1 MSFVITTDAS
11 SNLTGIFTKKYDI
24 RVVPLTYI
32 VNGLEQHCNDVTE
45 HFNGNEYYEM
55 IKNADVKTSTVSIGQ
70 YMDIW
75 EPILESGQDI
85 LHLTISSG
93 ISGAYNAGR
102 QAAQMLKEDYPDRKI
117 VVFDTLAASLGEGI
131 QVIYAARLKDQGK
144 DINEI
149 IDALVKQRDKT
160 VQVFSV
166 DDLNFLKKGGRISAA
181 AAAIGSVLHIKPI
194 LKGNYMG
201 QIVVSEK
208 VRGRRTALEA
218 LAEDFAAHFDKNS
231 SAPVGIAHAG
241 CEEDANFLVSLLK
254 KVAPAAEFVLTM
266 YEPVTGSHVGPGA
279 IALFYTGDARFV

>member
-11 SNLTGIFTKKYDI
+11 SNLTGIFTNKYNI
-24 RVVPLTYI
+24 QVVPLTYI
-32 VNGLEQHCNDVTE
+32 VNGVEQQCNDVTE
-45 HFNGNEYYEM
+45 HFDGADFYEL
-55 IKNADVKTSTVSIGQ
+55 IKHAEVKTSTVNIGQ
-70 YMDIW
+70 YLDIW

-102 QAAQMLKEDYPDRKI
+102 QAAAMLREDYPDRKI
-117 VVFDTLAASLGEGI
+117 VVFDTLAASLGEGL
-131 QVIYAARLKDQGK
+131 QVLAAARMQEAGK
-144 DINEI
+144 SLMEVV
-149 IDALVKQRDKT
+149 DALVAKRDKT
-160 VQVFSV
+160 IQVFSV

-208 VRGRRTALEA
+208 VRGRKIALEA
-218 LAEDFAAHFDKNS
+218 LANDFAEHFDKNS
-231 SAPVGIAHAG
+231 TDPIGIAHAS

-254 KVAPAAEFVLTM
+254 KVAPAAEFITTM